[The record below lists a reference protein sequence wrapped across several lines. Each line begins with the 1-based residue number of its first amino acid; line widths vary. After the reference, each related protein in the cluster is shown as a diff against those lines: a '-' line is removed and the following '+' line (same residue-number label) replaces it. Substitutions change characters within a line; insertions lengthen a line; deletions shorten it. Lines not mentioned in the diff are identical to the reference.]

1 MTFCAIAGL
10 MRRHLLAVT
19 VVLIIAVC
27 AGYDIR
33 SSPTMYSESATVEY
47 AVARS
52 LGKSDV
58 KGQFA
63 IPLIATEV
71 MMSQALMS
79 RPAQGQVRAAGGTAQ
94 FEFVPANLYSLQ
106 YPNYDEPAAAL
117 TTTSQRPAEVRRTF
131 HVVLRL
137 LGQRLAG
144 LQAQAGVPARNR
156 IRTFLSGD
164 TGPVAQPG
172 SSTRVSA
179 GLALLTVV
187 AVFMVANF
195 LDRRQRGPGVIRPV
209 LARRR
214 LVGRA
219 RALSGP

>member
-19 VVLIIAVC
+19 AVLIIAVC
-27 AGYDIR
+27 VGYDIR
-33 SSPTMYSESATVEY
+33 NSPPMYSESATVEY
-47 AVARS
+47 ALAS
-52 LGKSDV
+52 SMAKSDV

-79 RPAQGQVRAAGGTAQ
+79 QPAQGQVRAAGGTAQ

-106 YPNYDEPAAAL
+106 YPNYDEPGAAF
-117 TTTSQRPAEVRRTF
+117 TTTSQRPADVRRTF
-131 HVVLRL
+131 LVVLRL
-137 LGQRLAG
+137 LGQRLAAM
-144 LQAQAGVPARNR
+144 QAQAGVPARNR
-156 IRTFLSGD
+156 IRTFLVGD
-164 TGPVAQPG
+164 TGPIARPG

-179 GLALLTVV
+179 GLTVLTVV

-195 LDRRQRGPGVIRPV
+195 LDRRQRGPGVIRPA

-219 RALSGP
+219 RALSDP